1 MPITTKKSRSRA
13 KKLVHESSIEWTWL
27 EEEPLEYGEKKI
39 EEIELR
45 ISKDTDEIE
54 DSES

>member
-1 MPITTKKSRSRA
+1 MPIIAKKSRSRA
-13 KKLVHESSIEWTWL
+13 KKLVHESSKEWTWL

-45 ISKDTDEIE
+45 ISEDTDEIE

>member
-1 MPITTKKSRSRA
+1 M
-13 KKLVHESSIEWTWL
+13 HESSQEWTTWL
-27 EEEPLEYGEKKI
+27 EEEPLEYGEKI

-45 ISKDTDEIE
+45 ILEDTDEIE

>member
-13 KKLVHESSIEWTWL
+13 KKLVHESSKEWTTWL
-27 EEEPLEYGEKKI
+27 EEEPLEYGEKI

-45 ISKDTDEIE
+45 ISKDTDKIE

>member
-1 MPITTKKSRSRA
+1 MPITIKKLRSRA
-13 KKLVHESSIEWTWL
+13 KKLVHKSSKEWTWL

>member
-1 MPITTKKSRSRA
+1 MHKSS
-13 KKLVHESSIEWTWL
+13 KEWTWL
-27 EEEPLEYGEKKI
+27 EEEPLEYGEKI

>member
-1 MPITTKKSRSRA
+1 M
-13 KKLVHESSIEWTWL
+13 HESSKEWTTWL
-27 EEEPLEYGEKKI
+27 EEEPLEYGEKI